1 MGLFSRRTKIYTPE
15 EALKYANKNKGE
27 SYSFVEVPGGFQLIS
42 DTETKKRINNFQER
56 RAQFKNQITEN
67 GMLQNSGVK
76 NQLLNRVQDK
86 SIDERYKAAEK
97 YVAQNRQT
105 EMDR

>member
-1 MGLFSRRTKIYTPE
+1 
-15 EALKYANKNKGE
+15 
-27 SYSFVEVPGGFQLIS
+27 
-42 DTETKKRINNFQER
+42 
-56 RAQFKNQITEN
+56 
-67 GMLQNSGVK
+67 MLQNSGVK